1 MKKIILILILVTS
14 TLSVYSQ
21 DEVYSYI
28 EKDVINRI
36 IIDENYF
43 VMTSYKVNSNEFVKT
58 VGGFYEKKGKKYNV
72 ELEFNSDFKK
82 DSLSYVWGDYYFLNS
97 MYEKSI
103 LKYKTTEDN
112 LSIVEINK
120 NSDWKK
126 ISLKEND
133 LQGKWL
139 MVGRVRNGKEQ
150 RRNLER
156 PRKTMKFL
164 INGYFQWIAFNTETF
179 QFSGSGGGKYSTK
192 EGTYTENI
200 EYFSRDDSRVGATL
214 KFDYKLK
221 NEEWN
226 HIGFSSKGDPMHEI
240 WVKRK

>member
-1 MKKIILILILVTS
+1 MKKIILILILITS
-14 TLSVYSQ
+14 NILTYSQ

-28 EKDVINRI
+28 EKDVVNRI
-36 IIDENYF
+36 IIDKNYF
-43 VMTSYKVNSNEFVKT
+43 LMTSFKFNSNEFIKT
-58 VGGFYEKKGKKYNV
+58 IGGFYEKKGKRFIV
-72 ELEFNSDFKK
+72 DLEFNSNFRN
-82 DSLSYVWGDYYFLNS
+82 DSLS
-97 MYEKSI
+97 K
-103 LKYKTTEDN
+103 
-112 LSIVEINK
+112 VEINK
-120 NSDWKK
+120 KSNWKK

-139 MVGRVRNGKEQ
+139 MVGRIRNGKEQ
-150 RRNLER
+150 RRNLDR

-179 QFSGSGGGKYSTK
+179 QFSGSGGGKYLTK
-192 EGTYTENI
+192 DGIYSEKI
-200 EYFSRDDSRVGATL
+200 EYFSRDNSRVGAKL

-226 HIGFSSKGDPMHEI
+226 HIGFSSKGDPMHEL

>member
-1 MKKIILILILVTS
+1 MKKIILILIFITS
-14 TLSVYSQ
+14 TFSIYSQ

-28 EKDVINRI
+28 EKDIVYRI
-36 IIDENYF
+36 IIDKNYF
-43 VMTSYKVNSNEFVKT
+43 LMSSYKFNSNEFIKT
-58 VGGFYEKKGKKYNV
+58 IGGFYQKKEKRYIV
-72 ELEFNSDFKK
+72 DLEFNSNFSN
-82 DSLSYVWGDYYFLNS
+82 DSLS
-97 MYEKSI
+97 K
-103 LKYKTTEDN
+103 
-112 LSIVEINK
+112 VEINK
-120 NSDWKK
+120 KSNWKK

-139 MVGRVRNGKEQ
+139 MAGRIRNGKEQ
-150 RRNLER
+150 RRDLDR
-156 PRKTMKFL
+156 PRKTMKIL

-192 EGTYTENI
+192 NGIYSEKI
-200 EYFSRDDSRVGATL
+200 EYFSRDNSRVGAKL

-226 HIGFSSKGDPMHEI
+226 HIGFSSKGDPMHEL

>member
-1 MKKIILILILVTS
+1 MKKIILILIFITS
-14 TLSVYSQ
+14 TFSIYSQ
-21 DEVYSYI
+21 DEVYAYI
-28 EKDVINRI
+28 EKDIVYRI
-36 IIDENYF
+36 IIDKNYF
-43 VMTSYKVNSNEFVKT
+43 LMSSYKFNSNEFIKT
-58 VGGFYEKKGKKYNV
+58 IGGFYQKKEKRYIV
-72 ELEFNSDFKK
+72 DLEFNSNFSN
-82 DSLSYVWGDYYFLNS
+82 DSLS
-97 MYEKSI
+97 K
-103 LKYKTTEDN
+103 
-112 LSIVEINK
+112 VEINK
-120 NSDWKK
+120 KSNWKK

-139 MVGRVRNGKEQ
+139 MVGRIRNGKEQ
-150 RRNLER
+150 RRNLDR

-192 EGTYTENI
+192 DGIYTEKI
-200 EYFSRDDSRVGATL
+200 EYFSRDNSRVGAKL

-226 HIGFSSKGDPMHEI
+226 HIGFSSKGDPMHEL

>member
-1 MKKIILILILVTS
+1 MKKIILILILITS
-14 TLSVYSQ
+14 TISIYSQ

-28 EKDVINRI
+28 EKDIVNRI
-36 IIDENYF
+36 IIDKNYF
-43 VMTSYKVNSNEFVKT
+43 LMTSYKFNSNEFIKT
-58 VGGFYEKKGKKYNV
+58 IGGFYEKKGERYIV
-72 ELEFNSDFKK
+72 DLEFNSNFRN
-82 DSLSYVWGDYYFLNS
+82 DSLS
-97 MYEKSI
+97 K
-103 LKYKTTEDN
+103 
-112 LSIVEINK
+112 VEINK
-120 NSDWKK
+120 KSNWKK

-139 MVGRVRNGKEQ
+139 MAGRIRNGKEQ
-150 RRNLER
+150 RRDLDR
-156 PRKTMKFL
+156 PRKTMKIL

-192 EGTYTENI
+192 NGIYSEKI
-200 EYFSRDDSRVGATL
+200 EYFSRDNSRVGAKL

-226 HIGFSSKGDPMHEI
+226 HIGLSSKGDPMHEL

>member
-1 MKKIILILILVTS
+1 
-14 TLSVYSQ
+14 
-21 DEVYSYI
+21 
-28 EKDVINRI
+28 
-36 IIDENYF
+36 
-43 VMTSYKVNSNEFVKT
+43 MTSYKFNSNEFLKT
-58 VGGFYEKKGKKYNV
+58 IGGFYEKKGKKYNV

-82 DSLSYVWGDYYFLNS
+82 DSLSKF
-97 MYEKSI
+97 
-103 LKYKTTEDN
+103 
-112 LSIVEINK
+112 EINK

-139 MVGRVRNGKEQ
+139 MVGRIRNGKEQ

-192 EGTYTENI
+192 DGIYIENI

>member
-1 MKKIILILILVTS
+1 MKKIILILILITS
-14 TLSVYSQ
+14 TNSIYSQ

-28 EKDVINRI
+28 EKDIVNRI
-36 IIDENYF
+36 IIDKNYF
-43 VMTSYKVNSNEFVKT
+43 LMTSYKFNSNEFIKT
-58 VGGFYEKKGKKYNV
+58 IGGFYQKKEKRYIV
-72 ELEFNSDFKK
+72 DLEFNSNFSN
-82 DSLSYVWGDYYFLNS
+82 DSLS
-97 MYEKSI
+97 K
-103 LKYKTTEDN
+103 
-112 LSIVEINK
+112 VEINK
-120 NSDWKK
+120 KSNWKK

-139 MVGRVRNGKEQ
+139 MVGRIRNGKEQ
-150 RRNLER
+150 RRNLDR

-192 EGTYTENI
+192 NGIYSEKI
-200 EYFSRDDSRVGATL
+200 EYFSRDNSRVGDKL

-226 HIGFSSKGDPMHEI
+226 HIGLSSKGDPMHEL

>member
-1 MKKIILILILVTS
+1 MKKIILILIFITS
-14 TLSVYSQ
+14 TFSIYSQ

-28 EKDVINRI
+28 EKDIVYRI
-36 IIDENYF
+36 IIDKNYF
-43 VMTSYKVNSNEFVKT
+43 LMSSYKFNSNEFIKT
-58 VGGFYEKKGKKYNV
+58 IGGFYQKKEKRYIV
-72 ELEFNSDFKK
+72 DLEFNSNFSN
-82 DSLSYVWGDYYFLNS
+82 DSLS
-97 MYEKSI
+97 K
-103 LKYKTTEDN
+103 
-112 LSIVEINK
+112 VEINK
-120 NSDWKK
+120 KSNWKK

-139 MVGRVRNGKEQ
+139 MAGRIRNGKE
-150 RRNLER
+150 RIRDLDR
-156 PRKTMKFL
+156 PRKTMKIL

-192 EGTYTENI
+192 NGIYSEKI
-200 EYFSRDDSRVGATL
+200 EYFSRDNSRVGAKL

-226 HIGFSSKGDPMHEI
+226 HIGFSSKGDPMHEL

>member
-1 MKKIILILILVTS
+1 MKKIILIIILITS
-14 TLSVYSQ
+14 TFSIYSQ

-28 EKDVINRI
+28 EKDIVYRI
-36 IIDENYF
+36 IIDKNYF
-43 VMTSYKVNSNEFVKT
+43 LMSSYKFNSNEFIKT
-58 VGGFYEKKGKKYNV
+58 IGGFYQKKEKRYIV
-72 ELEFNSDFKK
+72 DLEFNSNFSN
-82 DSLSYVWGDYYFLNS
+82 DSLS
-97 MYEKSI
+97 K
-103 LKYKTTEDN
+103 
-112 LSIVEINK
+112 VEINK
-120 NSDWKK
+120 KSNWKK

-139 MVGRVRNGKEQ
+139 MVGRIRNGKEQ
-150 RRNLER
+150 RRNLDR

-192 EGTYTENI
+192 DGIYTEKI
-200 EYFSRDDSRVGATL
+200 EYFSRDNSRVGAKL

-226 HIGFSSKGDPMHEI
+226 HIGFSSKGDPMHEL

>member
-14 TLSVYSQ
+14 TLSIYSQ
-21 DEVYSYI
+21 DEVYSYVENDI
-28 EKDVINRI
+28 EGRI
-36 IIDENYF
+36 IIDKNYF
-43 VMTSYKVNSNEFVKT
+43 VMTSYNVYSNEFKT
-58 VGGFYEKKGKKYNV
+58 IGGFYEKKGKKYNV

-82 DSLSYVWGDYYFLNS
+82 DSLSKF
-97 MYEKSI
+97 
-103 LKYKTTEDN
+103 
-112 LSIVEINK
+112 EINK
-120 NSDWKK
+120 NSYWKK
-126 ISLKEND
+126 ISLKKND

-139 MVGRVRNGKEQ
+139 MIGRVRNGKEQ

-179 QFSGSGGGKYSTK
+179 QFYGSGGGKYTTK
-192 EGTYTENI
+192 DGTYTEYI
-200 EYFSRDDSRVGATL
+200 EYFSRDNSRVGAKL

-226 HIGFSSKGDPMHEI
+226 NIGFSSKGDPMHEI

>member
-1 MKKIILILILVTS
+1 MKKIILILIFITS
-14 TLSVYSQ
+14 TFSIYSQ

-28 EKDVINRI
+28 EKDIVYRI
-36 IIDENYF
+36 IIDKDYF
-43 VMTSYKVNSNEFVKT
+43 LMSSYKFNSNEFIKT
-58 VGGFYEKKGKKYNV
+58 IGGFYQKKEKRYIV
-72 ELEFNSDFKK
+72 DLEFNSNFSN
-82 DSLSYVWGDYYFLNS
+82 DSLS
-97 MYEKSI
+97 K
-103 LKYKTTEDN
+103 
-112 LSIVEINK
+112 VEINK
-120 NSDWKK
+120 KSNWKK

-139 MVGRVRNGKEQ
+139 MAGRIRNGKEQ
-150 RRNLER
+150 RRDLDR
-156 PRKTMKFL
+156 PRKTMKIL

-192 EGTYTENI
+192 NGIYSEKI
-200 EYFSRDDSRVGATL
+200 EYFSRDNSRVGAKL

-226 HIGFSSKGDPMHEI
+226 HIGFSSKGDPMHEL

>member
-14 TLSVYSQ
+14 TLSIYSQ
-21 DEVYSYI
+21 DEVYSYVENDI
-28 EKDVINRI
+28 EGRI
-36 IIDENYF
+36 IIDKNYF
-43 VMTSYKVNSNEFVKT
+43 VMTSYNVYSNEFKT
-58 VGGFYEKKGKKYNV
+58 IGGFYEKKGKKYNV

-82 DSLSYVWGDYYFLNS
+82 DSLSKF
-97 MYEKSI
+97 
-103 LKYKTTEDN
+103 
-112 LSIVEINK
+112 EINK
-120 NSDWKK
+120 NSYWKK
-126 ISLKEND
+126 ISLKKND

-139 MVGRVRNGKEQ
+139 MIGRVRNGKEQ

-179 QFSGSGGGKYSTK
+179 QFYGSGGGKYTTK
-192 EGTYTENI
+192 DGTYTEYI
-200 EYFSRDDSRVGATL
+200 EYFSRDNSRVGATL

>member
-1 MKKIILILILVTS
+1 MKKIILILIFITS
-14 TLSVYSQ
+14 TFSIYSQ

-28 EKDVINRI
+28 EKDIVYRI
-36 IIDENYF
+36 IIDKNYF
-43 VMTSYKVNSNEFVKT
+43 LMSSYKFNSNEFIKT
-58 VGGFYEKKGKKYNV
+58 IGGFYQKKEKRYIV
-72 ELEFNSDFKK
+72 DLEFNSNFSN
-82 DSLSYVWGDYYFLNS
+82 DSLS
-97 MYEKSI
+97 K
-103 LKYKTTEDN
+103 
-112 LSIVEINK
+112 VEINK
-120 NSDWKK
+120 KSNWKK

-139 MVGRVRNGKEQ
+139 MVGRIRNGKEQ
-150 RRNLER
+150 RRDLDR
-156 PRKTMKFL
+156 PRKTMKIL

-192 EGTYTENI
+192 NGIYSEKI
-200 EYFSRDDSRVGATL
+200 EYFSRDNSRVGAKL

-226 HIGFSSKGDPMHEI
+226 HIGFSSKGDPMHEL

>member
-1 MKKIILILILVTS
+1 MKKIILILIFITS
-14 TLSVYSQ
+14 TFSIYSQ

-28 EKDVINRI
+28 EKDIVYRI
-36 IIDENYF
+36 IIDKNYF
-43 VMTSYKVNSNEFVKT
+43 LMSSYKFNSNEFIKT
-58 VGGFYEKKGKKYNV
+58 IGGFYQKKEKRYIV
-72 ELEFNSDFKK
+72 DLEFNSNFSN
-82 DSLSYVWGDYYFLNS
+82 DSLS
-97 MYEKSI
+97 K
-103 LKYKTTEDN
+103 
-112 LSIVEINK
+112 VEINK
-120 NSDWKK
+120 KSNWKK

-139 MVGRVRNGKEQ
+139 MVGRIRNGKEQ
-150 RRNLER
+150 RRNLDR

-192 EGTYTENI
+192 DGIYTEKI
-200 EYFSRDDSRVGATL
+200 EYFSRDNSRVGAKL

-226 HIGFSSKGDPMHEI
+226 HIGFSSKGDPMHEL

>member
-1 MKKIILILILVTS
+1 MKKIILTLILVAS
-14 TLSVYSQ
+14 TFSIFSQ

-28 EKDVINRI
+28 EKDIINRI
-36 IIDENYF
+36 IIDKNYF
-43 VMTSYKVNSNEFVKT
+43 VMTSYKVNSNEFIKT
-58 VGGFYEKKGKKYNV
+58 IGGFYEKKEKKYNV

-82 DSLSYVWGDYYFLNS
+82 DSLS
-97 MYEKSI
+97 K
-103 LKYKTTEDN
+103 
-112 LSIVEINK
+112 VEINK

-179 QFSGSGGGKYSTK
+179 QFSGSGGGKYSTE

-200 EYFSRDDSRVGATL
+200 EYFSRDDSRVGAKL